1 MAVLCD
7 HDAQNFQR
15 SKRKQ
20 HEIYQG
26 VLQILGQ
33 YQTPFFYDLYYWIE
47 LGNVLQ
53 LKKITSHHSFNFQ
66 KKKCKLKLTW
76 LWYHKPGIE

>member
-1 MAVLCD
+1 MAIFKDPNMAALSD
-7 HDAQNFQR
+7 HDAQTFKR

-33 YQTPFFYDLYYWIE
+33 YQTPYFYNLYYRI
-47 LGNVLQ
+47 N
-53 LKKITSHHSFNFQ
+53 
-66 KKKCKLKLTW
+66 
-76 LWYHKPGIE
+76 

>member
-1 MAVLCD
+1 MAALSD
-7 HDAQNFQR
+7 HDAQTFKR

-33 YQTPFFYDLYYWIE
+33 YQTPYFYNLYYWI
-47 LGNVLQ
+47 N
-53 LKKITSHHSFNFQ
+53 
-66 KKKCKLKLTW
+66 
-76 LWYHKPGIE
+76 